1 MIDDN
6 REEKLV
12 HEGPIEGTL
21 WSLWKRIAIDVRL
34 KNKSIIEQL

>member
-21 WSLWKRIAIDVRL
+21 WKRIAIDVRL